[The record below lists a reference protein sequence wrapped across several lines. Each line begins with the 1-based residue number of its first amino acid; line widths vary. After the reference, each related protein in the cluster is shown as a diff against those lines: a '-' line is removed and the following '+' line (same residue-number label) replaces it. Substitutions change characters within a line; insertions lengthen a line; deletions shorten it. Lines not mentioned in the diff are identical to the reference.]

1 MPEKKSLHAERKRLR
16 EQLTD
21 FRRLQKQVLPQTLD
35 ALPQMVGEP
44 EEERLFMPSAWSQK
58 ERSRLGISPALLQ
71 LEYDLRQGAIN
82 VAYLDLRR
90 ISSAFSVVP
99 QRKKKQLKGTKAR
112 TRAQKQLQAMSH
124 SLDKTLKD
132 YNTNRRIQESIT
144 PGKSNWWKSLGREDT
159 WRKNVAE
166 TRQVGDSKVTEAALF
181 STTHQGG
188 HSGIGTASNTHQR
201 AEIGTQMQF
210 REGTCTLIHDILSA
224 N

>member
-21 FRRLQKQVLPQTLD
+21 FCRLQKQVLPQTLD

-44 EEERLFMPSAWSQK
+44 EDERLFMPSAWSQK

-112 TRAQKQLQAMSH
+112 TRAQKQRKAMSH
-124 SLDKTLKD
+124 
-132 YNTNRRIQESIT
+132 
-144 PGKSNWWKSLGREDT
+144 
-159 WRKNVAE
+159 
-166 TRQVGDSKVTEAALF
+166 
-181 STTHQGG
+181 
-188 HSGIGTASNTHQR
+188 
-201 AEIGTQMQF
+201 
-210 REGTCTLIHDILSA
+210 
-224 N
+224 